1 MEKGRSSNL
10 KKHCDEVH
18 GGKQVQLKCKVVR
31 AFQDPLTRQ
40 LEEAQRK
47 RCEPRSLLNDKKKWT
62 RQVGCSLFKHRM

>member
-47 RCEPRSLLNDKKKWT
+47 GVNLD
-62 RQVGCSLFKHRM
+62 LF

>member
-1 MEKGRSSNL
+1 MRINEHFEEMEKGRSSNL

-47 RCEPRSLLNDKKKWT
+47 GVNLD
-62 RQVGCSLFKHRM
+62 LF